1 MKYQQQ
7 KNTSPTESAP
17 ATGVLLVEDDGKI
30 WLVPFDPANSDL
42 QTFKREVSEG
52 VELQD
57 PDGNVMTQEEVDA
70 FLKTIP

>member
-1 MKYQQQ
+1 M
-7 KNTSPTESAP
+7 
-17 ATGVLLVEDDGKI
+17 DGKTVVGVFKDENMAI
-30 WLVPFDPANSDL
+30 PFDPANTDA

-57 PDGNVMTQEEVDA
+57 PDGNVMTQEEVNA

>member
-1 MKYQQQ
+1 MYRLINVIDQYTHQI
-7 KNTSPTESAP
+7 
-17 ATGVLLVEDDGKI
+17 TGQNLERLTDNAFI
-30 WLVPFDPANSDL
+30 PFDPANTDY

-70 FLKTIP
+70 FLRTIP